1 LRDQAPRI
9 RKRGAEIAVV
19 GNGTRNFAEGFRDD
33 MQVDWPILVDPEL
46 RAYRAA
52 GLRRGRVEILSPRL
66 PLHAVRALWEGHRQ
80 EGIQGDPWQLGG
92 VFVLR
97 KGGELVYQYRSREA
111 GDHPPVRDILAALR
125 AKAPIVS
132 EVEPMSRLQ
141 KVVGH
146 TVSLLVDPTIVLSF
160 SRPGFSIHSLSF
172 DPADLDVD
180 LSSRRCLITGSN
192 QGVGYEAALGLADLG
207 AEVVLLCRSAQRGGE
222 AAERIRERTGN
233 ARVRAVALDVSDLR
247 AIRETAA
254 ELAQAPVDVL
264 VHNAGLLPDRR
275 TLTKDGLELTMATH
289 VVGPHLLTEMLVPA
303 LPKGARVIWV
313 SSGGMYAQKL
323 SLDDWNWEKRPY
335 DGVQAYAQTK
345 RMQVVLSEL
354 WAERL
359 ARSGVRVNSMHPG
372 WADTS
377 GVRTSIPRFHRLTKS
392 ILRSATEG
400 ADTIVWLAASPAPQ
414 KLSGKFFLDR
424 TQRATHYLPFTT
436 EVEAD
441 RRALWELCEELIGTP
456 GDGDAGDRGRTKT
469 GHG

>member
-1 LRDQAPRI
+1 LRDQLPRI

-66 PLHAVRALWEGHRQ
+66 PLHAVRALW
-80 EGIQGDPWQLGG
+80 GG
-92 VFVLR
+92 TVR
-97 KGGELVYQYRSREA
+97 KESRAIRGSSAASSCSAKAESSSISIA
-111 GDHPPVRDILAALR
+111 VERPGDHPPVRDILAALR
-125 AKAPIVS
+125 PKAPIVS

-146 TVSLLVDPTIVLSF
+146 AVSFLVDPTIVLSF

-207 AEVVLLCRSAQRGGE
+207 AEVVLLCRNAQRGGE
-222 AAERIRERTGN
+222 AAERIRKRTAN
-233 ARVRAVALDVSDLR
+233 ARVRAVTLDVSDLR

-303 LPKGARVIWV
+303 LPMGARVIWV
-313 SSGGMYAQKL
+313 SSGGMYARKL

-377 GVRTSIPRFHRLTKS
+377 GVRTSIPQFHGLTKS
-392 ILRSATEG
+392 ILRSAAEG

-436 EVEAD
+436 EAEAD
-441 RRALWELCEELIGTP
+441 RRALWELCEKLIGAP
-456 GDGDAGDRGRTKT
+456 GDRDAGDRGRTKT